1 VRIVDIRE
9 RTVAISRHADPEIP
23 SGGLTTSIVAVVT
36 DAVRYGR
43 PVVGYGFSSFGRFG
57 QAGLINE
64 RFAPRL
70 LSASPSDLADRQGD
84 NLDPRRAWSVM
95 MAGEKP
101 GGHGERC
108 VAVGTLDMAL
118 WDAAAKLAGLP
129 LWRFIAQT
137 VGTVPA
143 PDGRVLLYAS
153 GGYPY
158 PSDDLVRLADEVRAL
173 LGHGYTRL
181 KIKIGAA
188 PPAVDLERIE
198 AVLRLLHAGDRL
210 AVDAMNAYRPE
221 QCLAMAAALRRFG
234 LWWLEDICDPLDL
247 DTWRAAAAV
256 YEPPIAAGEALFSL
270 AEAKLLHRHAGLRP
284 ARDILVFD
292 PVHCYGI
299 THYIEIVDALT
310 AAGWP
315 RTAFWP
321 HGGHLLSL
329 QVTAA
334 LGLGGTE
341 VNALSFQPFG
351 GLPDGARITDGT
363 AMPPDAPGIGLET
376 RAALM
381 ALIRNSVG

>member
-9 RTVAISRHADPEIP
+9 RTVAISRYADPAIP

-36 DAVRYGR
+36 DAVRDGR
-43 PVVGYGFSSFGRFG
+43 PVIGYGFSSFGRFG

-70 LSASPSDLADRQGD
+70 LAAVPSDLADPQG
-84 NLDPRRAWSVM
+84 NLDPRRAWRVM
-95 MAGEKP
+95 MTGEKP

-118 WDAAAKLAGLP
+118 WDAAAKLAGQP
-129 LWRFIAQT
+129 LWRFLADQIGAM
-137 VGTVPA
+137 PA
-143 PDGRVLLYAS
+143 RESRVRLYAS
-153 GGYPY
+153 GGYRY
-158 PSDDLVRLADEVRAL
+158 PADDLVRLAEEARAL
-173 LGHGYTRL
+173 LGRGYTRL
-181 KIKIGAA
+181 KIKVGNA
-188 PPAVDLERIE
+188 PLAVDLERIE
-198 AVLRLLHAGDRL
+198 TVLRLLPAADHL
-210 AVDAMNAYRPE
+210 AVDAMYAYGPT
-221 QCLAMAAALRRFG
+221 QYLAMADALRRFG
-234 LWWLEDICDPLDL
+234 LWWLEDVCDPLDL
-247 DTWRAAAAV
+247 DTWRATAAV
-256 YEPPIAAGEALFSL
+256 YEPPLAAGEALFSL

-284 ARDILVFD
+284 DRDILVFD
-292 PVHCYGI
+292 PVHCYGV
-299 THYIEIVDALT
+299 THYMEIVDALS

-329 QVTAA
+329 HVAAA

-351 GLPDGARITDGT
+351 GLHDDAPVTGGT
-363 AMPPDAPGIGLET
+363 AAPPDAAGIGLET

-381 ALIRNSVG
+381 ALIRSSVAV